1 MKNWIFYWMCPI
13 RLYSPTELLELYPE
27 AAKLGWTATKVG
39 IFFRSGLLVGFV
51 SGKEN
56 KAMITEASFVK
67 LLKFVT
73 EVNLDRNIL

>member
-1 MKNWIFYWMCPI
+1 MCAI
-13 RLYSPTELLELYPE
+13 RLYSPTELLELYPQ
-27 AAKLGWTATKVG
+27 AIKLGWTATKVG

-56 KAMITEASFVK
+56 KAMITEESFIK

-73 EVNLDRNIL
+73 EVNIDRNIL